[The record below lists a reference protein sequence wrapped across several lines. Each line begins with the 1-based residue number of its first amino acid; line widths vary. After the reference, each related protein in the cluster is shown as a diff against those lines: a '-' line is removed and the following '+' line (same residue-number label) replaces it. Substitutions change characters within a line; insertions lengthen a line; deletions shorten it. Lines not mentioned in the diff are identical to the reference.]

1 MGEEKPDEVLK
12 GKRKPS
18 PRLSTTS
25 RNADIIIFDHF
36 SDFIREYE
44 NIFKLAP
51 QYDTIMADTRQGDGK
66 CEGHFWHSQRKV
78 T

>member
-1 MGEEKPDEVLK
+1 MGEEKPDEALK

-25 RNADIIIFDHF
+25 RNADIMIFDQF
-36 SDFIREYE
+36 SNFIQEYE
-44 NIFKLAP
+44 NIFKLAR
-51 QYDTIMADTRQGDGK
+51 QCDTIMADKRQGDGK
-66 CEGHFWHSQRKV
+66 REGHFWHSQRKA